1 LRRSVRRGWTWLPRC
16 SPWLPGVLLDSRV
29 FLALRWMMLEKVLGV
44 DAVRCQLYL
53 AAKASHLEVDADGL
67 SYPLH
72 HPTICG
78 C

>member
-1 LRRSVRRGWTWLPRC
+1 
-16 SPWLPGVLLDSRV
+16 
-29 FLALRWMMLEKVLGV
+29 MLEKVLGV